1 MENVNIQILKSNT
14 FFLRYNIFNAVGAEV
29 LGVHVEGPFINILK
43 YGAHKKEF
51 LQHNCPDGIRTMEE
65 VYGSLEN
72 VSIITVAPELPGIL
86 QTIPELVKRK
96 IIVSAGHS
104 MASIDQAEKAT
115 EEGVTL
121 ITHLFNAMIPFHHRD
136 PGLVGLLGSAQYSP
150 YYSIIVDGIHSHPTS
165 VRLAY
170 KAHPDGLNKDLR

>member
-1 MENVNIQILKSNT
+1 MFVC
-14 FFLRYNIFNAVGAEV
+14 FMFLYWKLMVCEQV
-29 LGVHVEGPFINILK
+29 LK

-51 LQHNCPDGIRTMEE
+51 VQHTCASGITTMEE
-65 VYGSLEN
+65 VYGNMDMIRL
-72 VSIITVAPELPGIL
+72 ITLAPELPGIL
-86 QTIPELVKRK
+86 QTIPDLRK
-96 IIVSAGHS
+96 KGIVVSAGHS

-136 PGLVGLLGSAQYSP
+136 PGLVGLLGSQQYNP

-170 KAHPDGLNKDLR
+170 KACPEGGTTNS